1 MQTYL
6 GSVYLPIIIDNNI
19 DIKHNSNVVLK
30 LKNISGSNCFIVQM
44 IIMEHQ

>member
-6 GSVYLPIIIDNNI
+6 GSVYLPIIIDNNL
-19 DIKHNSNVVLK
+19 DIKHNPNVVLK
-30 LKNISGSNCFIVQM
+30 LKNISGSNFFIVQM